1 MTLHSP
7 IQKRFYAL
15 SLSVLFSLSAAE
27 QTDAA
32 GKPSPASACWTCGI
46 TGNIASL
53 WNSSSYVRGTIYLA
67 ALTAAASLPCPTVRH
82 RLVTP
87 LTSLESMA
95 ARSVRKIQERYFSTT
110 NEPTLP
116 YLLDA
121 SIDWVLPTGCCTA
134 YHRWAIAQGMVPLHK
149 ITSCV
154 KRDIQELAHFRSIL
168 MARDG
173 NINLIRSIDALISK
187 LNHIMHTVRR
197 APGYL
202 EERKELRCIVNQEKA
217 HSWWRNV
224 GGLFVFHFGGK

>member
-7 IQKRFYAL
+7 IQQRFYAL
-15 SLSVLFSLSAAE
+15 SLSVLFSLSAAD
-27 QTDAA
+27 QTSAA
-32 GKPSPASACWTCGI
+32 GTPSPAPACWTCGI
-46 TGNIASL
+46 KGGLSSL
-53 WNSSSYVRGTIYLA
+53 WNSSPYIRGTIYLA
-67 ALTAAASLPCPTVRH
+67 AVTAAVSLPCPTVRH
-82 RLVTP
+82 RFI
-87 LTSLESMA
+87 TSLDTLECMA
-95 ARSVRKIQERYFSTT
+95 ASTVRKVQDRYFRAS
-110 NEPTLP
+110 NEPTMS

-121 SIDWVLPTGCCTA
+121 SIDWELPTGCCTA

-154 KRDIQELAHFRSIL
+154 KRDLQELAHFRSIL

-173 NINLIRSIDALISK
+173 NINLIRSIDALVSK

-202 EERKELRCIVNQEKA
+202 EERKELRSIVNQEKA

-224 GGLFVFHFGGK
+224 GGLFVFHFGKN